1 MPWPINPSY
10 RVVLGFLVALVTVV
24 ILFNGSQATDA
35 GRKENL
41 LVNGNF
47 EGGFLYHPSCGHVG
61 IGWNCFTNSGQTN
74 YGFYDDQWPPV
85 VAKGEHSQL
94 IEINTKNLGVADPD
108 RYAGIYQTVRVE
120 PGVAY
125 QFDLRGM
132 IRTTDNAS
140 ANRDPYRVRVQ
151 FGWSFGEQPDW
162 RRVENW
168 RDVGWN
174 TYHERLEPGRFDRFG
189 AKILAQEPFV
199 TVYVRV
205 WKKWGDIGEE
215 IDVNLDSITLV
226 TSSVD
231 ALVLPTLT
239 PTPLAPDDP
248 QPLLL
253 NGGTPVAS
261 LPTPPGVYG
270 QVYVSPTDVRAV
282 PGWPRL
288 YGVYFAF
295 SYPNSWTPEPSPLS
309 GNRILEEYRLGIPDV
324 VGEQIIGFSSAPFGD
339 IRPPDMVQMN
349 QISIGGQEGV
359 KWLRQGAGYVV
370 HEYCTRG
377 AGDQGSF
384 CVRVTLTASSPMLE
398 LQLDRLVSSIDFVSS
413 Q

>member
-1 MPWPINPSY
+1 MEAHPTRPW
-10 RVVLGFLVALVTVV
+10 RTLVLCLLFLAVG
-24 ILFNGSQATDA
+24 GSQLLAAPAMTN
-35 GRKENL
+35 KKPQNNI

-47 EGGFLYHPSCGHVG
+47 EGGFLYHPACGHVG
-61 IGWNCFTNSGQTN
+61 AGWNCFTNHGQTN

-94 IEINTKNLGVADPD
+94 IEINTLNLGVADPD

-151 FGWSFGEQPDW
+151 FGWAFGAQPDW
-162 RRVENW
+162 RKVESW

-174 TYHERLEPGRFDRFG
+174 TYNERLEPGRFDRFG
-189 AKILAQEPFV
+189 IKFLAQEPFV
-199 TVYVRV
+199 TVFVRV

-215 IDVNLDSITLV
+215 IDVNLDSMTLV
-226 TSSVD
+226 PSSTD
-231 ALVLPTLT
+231 ALVVPTLT

-248 QPLLL
+248 PPLLL

-261 LPTPPGVYG
+261 LPTPPAVYG
-270 QVYVSPTDVRAV
+270 RLEVRPDDLNAI

-288 YGVYFAF
+288 YGLYFAF
-295 SYPNSWTPEPSPLS
+295 SYPSSWEPTPNQLA
-309 GNRILEEYRLGIPDV
+309 GNAVFEEYRLGIPDIV
-324 VGEQIIGFSSAPFGD
+324 EEQRIGFSSVPFGD
-339 IRPPDMVQMN
+339 LRPPDAVLTSQVM
-349 QISIGGQEGV
+349 IGGKEGV
-359 KWLRQGAGYVV
+359 KWLRQGPNYVI

-377 AGDQGSF
+377 VDNQGSF
-384 CVRVTLTASSPMLE
+384 CVRVFLTTNSPMIE
-398 LQLDRLVSSIDFVSS
+398 LQLERLVRSIRFMD
-413 Q
+413 